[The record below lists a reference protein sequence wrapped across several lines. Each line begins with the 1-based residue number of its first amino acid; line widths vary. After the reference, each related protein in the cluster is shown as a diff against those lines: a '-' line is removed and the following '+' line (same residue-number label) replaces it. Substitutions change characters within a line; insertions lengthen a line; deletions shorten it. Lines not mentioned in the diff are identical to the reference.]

1 MNLAFY
7 IAKRYLFSSK
17 SPNAVNSI
25 TAISVLGV
33 AIGTLS
39 LVVVLSVFNGFE
51 SLIKSMYSNIHS
63 DIEVSPIQGK
73 SFALDAEDLDQLSA
87 LAAWQH
93 IVGCYSEK
101 VLLRVGDKEQIA
113 KILGV
118 RDFIHASD
126 SLPIERSIF
135 NGTTFRADT
144 SSRWAIIGQPL
155 AFILSAKPFKD
166 VIEAY
171 IPNAQA
177 KPNVINQDAFIKTDF
192 GLSGLYAIQTEFD
205 NEYLV
210 TRLELVQEFM
220 QQDNQLTSLQLHID
234 EGADISLLQQQI
246 KEVLGANFRVK
257 NKYQQ
262 QEFLYKVLQ
271 TEKWAIFFI
280 LSFILL
286 IATFNIVASVV
297 MIVLEKR
304 KDIKSLWVL
313 GMRKEKLQN
322 IFFYEGFLISSLG
335 GSIGLIIGVVLCLI
349 QQEFGVIKLGAQG
362 AFVVDAYPIE
372 LQFKDVLL
380 TLATVLGIGTLV
392 TYIPVY
398 ILKRRIL
405 NL

>member
-51 SLIKSMYSNIHS
+51 SLIKTMYSNIHS

-73 SFALDAEDLDQLSA
+73 SFVLDPEDLDQLGA
-87 LAAWQH
+87 LAPWQH
-93 IVGCYSEK
+93 MVGCYSEK
-101 VLLRVGDKEQIA
+101 VLLRVGDREQIA

-118 RDFIHASD
+118 QDFVDASD

-144 SSRWAIIGQPL
+144 TSRWAIIGQPL
-155 AFILSAKPFKD
+155 AYILSAQPFKD
-166 VIEAY
+166 VVKAY
-171 IPNAQA
+171 IPNAHA
-177 KPNVINQDAFIKTDF
+177 KPNVINQNAFIKTDF
-192 GLSGLYAIQTEFD
+192 GLSGLYAIQSEFD
-205 NEYLV
+205 NEYMV
-210 TRLELVQEFM
+210 TRLELVQEFI
-220 QQDNQLTSLQLHID
+220 QQGNQLTSLQLHIK
-234 EGADISLLQQQI
+234 EGADISLLQEQI
-246 KEVLGANFRVK
+246 KELLGTNFRVK
-257 NKYQQ
+257 NKFQQ

-322 IFFYEGFLISSLG
+322 IFFYEGFLISGLG
-335 GSIGLIIGVVLCLI
+335 GTIGLIIGVILCFI

-392 TYIPVY
+392 TYVPVY

>member
-1 MNLAFY
+1 LNLAFY

-51 SLIKSMYSNIHS
+51 SLIKTMYSNIHS

-73 SFALDAEDLDQLSA
+73 SFVLDPEDLDQLRA
-87 LAAWQH
+87 LAPWQH
-93 IVGCYSEK
+93 MVGCYSEK
-101 VLLRVGDKEQIA
+101 VLLRVGDREQIA

-118 RDFIHASD
+118 QDFVDASD

-144 SSRWAIIGQPL
+144 TSRWAIIGQPL
-155 AFILSAKPFKD
+155 AYILSAQPFKD
-166 VIEAY
+166 VVKAY
-171 IPNAQA
+171 IPNAHA
-177 KPNVINQDAFIKTDF
+177 KPNVINQNAFIKTDF
-192 GLSGLYAIQTEFD
+192 GLSGLYAIQSEFD
-205 NEYLV
+205 NEYMV
-210 TRLELVQEFM
+210 TRLELVQEFI
-220 QQDNQLTSLQLHID
+220 QQGNQLTSLQLHIK
-234 EGADISLLQQQI
+234 EGADISLLQEQI
-246 KEVLGANFRVK
+246 KELLGTNFRVK
-257 NKYQQ
+257 NKFQQ

-322 IFFYEGFLISSLG
+322 IFFYEGFLISGLG
-335 GSIGLIIGVVLCLI
+335 GTIGLIIGVILCFI

-392 TYIPVY
+392 TYVPVY

>member
-51 SLIKSMYSNIHS
+51 SLIKTMYSNIHS

-73 SFALDAEDLDQLSA
+73 SFVLDPEDLDQLRA
-87 LAAWQH
+87 LAPWQH
-93 IVGCYSEK
+93 MVGCYSEK
-101 VLLRVGDKEQIA
+101 VLLRVGDREQIA

-118 RDFIHASD
+118 QDFVDASD

-144 SSRWAIIGQPL
+144 TSRWAIIGQPL
-155 AFILSAKPFKD
+155 AYILSAQPFKD
-166 VIEAY
+166 VVKVY
-171 IPNAQA
+171 IPNAHA
-177 KPNVINQDAFIKTDF
+177 KPNVINQNAFIKTDF
-192 GLSGLYAIQTEFD
+192 GLSGLYAIQSEFD
-205 NEYLV
+205 NEYMV
-210 TRLELVQEFM
+210 TRLELVQEFI
-220 QQDNQLTSLQLHID
+220 QQGNQLTSLQLHIK
-234 EGADISLLQQQI
+234 EGADISLLQEQI
-246 KEVLGANFRVK
+246 KELLGTNFRVK
-257 NKYQQ
+257 NKFQQ

-322 IFFYEGFLISSLG
+322 IFFYEGFLISGLG
-335 GSIGLIIGVVLCLI
+335 GTIGLIIGVILCFI

-392 TYIPVY
+392 TYVPVY